1 MAYIFTKDL
10 ETGNALIDSEHKQLF
25 DAMNNLLTACSSGK
39 GRAELE
45 STMKFLQD
53 YTAKHFADE
62 EKLQIQN
69 QYPDYVNHKRYHDEF
84 KRVVAGISAK
94 LAKEGPTIAMVGEV
108 NSTIGGWLIKHI
120 KGEDKKVAAHVKSRA
135 GK

>member
-1 MAYIFTKDL
+1 MAYLFTKDL

-25 DAMNNLLTACSSGK
+25 DAMNHLLTACSSGK

-62 EKLQIQN
+62 EKLQIQSK
-69 QYPDYVNHKRYHDEF
+69 YPDYVNHKRYHDEF
-84 KRVVAGISAK
+84 KRVVAQISAK

-108 NSTIGGWLIKHI
+108 NSTIGGWLVNHI

-135 GK
+135 